1 MALAGLYVPTS
12 REKAGAAL
20 EESQTVF
27 AQSKPQQVPRPVTL
41 LPCHPLTLSPSH
53 PLTPLPYHTLTLSP
67 YHPLTLSPS
76 FPPTLPTSGHL
87 NGLEESQTA
96 ASFATSKA
104 SQVAIDLRTE
114 NSSSEGQFLALTGLC
129 VPSSL
134 LKLPVSTL
142 RVEHPRVARFRVHG
156 IGHRV

>member
-1 MALAGLYVPTS
+1 MCRLRARRRGRRSRSRRLYLQSPSPS
-12 REKAGAAL
+12 RFL
-20 EESQTVF
+20 
-27 AQSKPQQVPRPVTL
+27 AQSLCYLVTL
-41 LPCHPLTLSPSH
+41 SPSHPITLSPHYRITLSPYHLITLSPSH
-53 PLTPLPYHTLTLSP
+53 PLSLPLSQPRVTLICWRSHRP
-67 YHPLTLSPS
+67 RRPSQHPRPVRCT
-76 FPPTLPTSGHL
+76 L
-87 NGLEESQTA
+87 NGS
-96 ASFATSKA
+96 
-104 SQVAIDLRTE
+104 IDLRTE